1 MADKVAELMSWQRW
15 TLVLGKAALT
25 VLLSWQLAHLTW
37 LIVAPEPLL
46 LKAPSQSRGDA
57 QNGGTVA
64 GTGQYHLFG
73 DVTAQP
79 VEAVA
84 KEVDAPDTRLRLQ
97 LLGVTRSTSNEASS
111 AIIAPK
117 GGQGEFYR
125 IGDAVQGR
133 TRLAG
138 VYDDKVI
145 LDTNGKLET
154 LKFDEEST
162 AGITARAVAAPRPE
176 VNRSGSLR
184 ERFKQVRSPSEFMNM
199 VTEEVAGDAEG
210 AMQEM
215 GLEAIGSGQGYRVQ
229 PGSVLTALQMQPGDI
244 VLSVN
249 GQALGDPQSDQQLL
263 QQVSSEGNARIEVQR
278 GNSRFVVNHKIN

>member
-1 MADKVAELMSWQRW
+1 MADNVAELMSWQRW
-15 TLVLGKAALT
+15 TLVLGKTALT

-46 LKAPSQSRGDA
+46 LKAPSQARGEP
-57 QNGGTVA
+57 QGGALA

-73 DVTAQP
+73 DVAAQP
-79 VEAVA
+79 VETVT

-154 LKFDEEST
+154 LKFDEESS
-162 AGITARAVAAPRPE
+162 AGISAKAVEAPRAD
-176 VNRSGSLR
+176 VRASGSLR
-184 ERFKQVRSPSEFMNM
+184 ERFKQVRNPGDFMSV
-199 VTEEVAGDAEG
+199 VTDEVASDAEG
-210 AMQEM
+210 AMREM

-229 PGSVLTALQMQPGDI
+229 PGSMLTALQMQPGDI

-278 GNSRFVVNHKIN
+278 GNSRFVVNHKLN